1 MDIPLPCQTRRTGTV
16 ASVLLQLETVL
27 EDRARATQCHLAFLG
42 QERDL
47 IQVKCD

>member
-1 MDIPLPCQTRRTGTV
+1 MDIALPCQTGGTGTV
-16 ASVLLQLETVL
+16 NVVHLQPEAVLG
-27 EDRARATQCHLAFLG
+27 DRARATRCHLAFLG